1 MKKIALAAVVASLIG
16 SSAFA
21 GNIIE
26 PIIEPQVIVEQ
37 TTSSSASGLIV
48 PLLMLAVIAATF
60 AN

>member
-26 PIIEPQVIVEQ
+26 PIIEPEIIIEE
-37 TTSSSASGLIV
+37 TSSSSASGLII
-48 PLLMLAVIAATF
+48 PLLLIAVVAAIAS
-60 AN
+60 N